1 MGCAIGPKD
10 GLGRR
15 ASERCLRGVV
25 VGVLLVLAGCGG
37 HSHPNLPAGAERV
50 ALSDFPVGIGSGY
63 PLGFLV
69 QGGEAP
75 RLGESPPDFAMLLPD
90 GRYTTLAELR
100 GRPVLINF
108 WATWCPPCRAEI
120 PELLDA
126 AQAYPELAILAVNV
140 SESAVQ
146 VSSFAEQF
154 RMKVPVVMDP
164 QGEISDLYGVNG
176 LPTTL
181 FLDAGGRVL
190 AVRPGAIDR
199 RAIDEMMAVALQ

>member
-1 MGCAIGPKD
+1 MGCAIGPKG

-15 ASERCLRGVV
+15 ASECRLRCVV

-37 HSHPNLPAGAERV
+37 QSHPHLPAGAERV
-50 ALSDFPVGIGSGY
+50 ALSAFPTAIGSGY
-63 PLGFLV
+63 PLGVLV

-75 RLGESPPDFAMLLPD
+75 NPGERPPDFAMLLPD

-108 WATWCPPCRAEI
+108 WATWCSPCRAEI
-120 PELLDA
+120 PALLDA
-126 AQAYPELAILAVNV
+126 AQAYPELAVLAVNV

-146 VSSFAEQF
+146 VSRFAEQF
-154 RMKVPVVMDP
+154 RMKVPVVIDP
-164 QGEISDLYGVNG
+164 QGVISNLYGVSG
-176 LPTTL
+176 LPTTV
-181 FLDAGGRVL
+181 FLDPKGRVL

-199 RAIDEMMAVALQ
+199 SVIDQMMAVALQ